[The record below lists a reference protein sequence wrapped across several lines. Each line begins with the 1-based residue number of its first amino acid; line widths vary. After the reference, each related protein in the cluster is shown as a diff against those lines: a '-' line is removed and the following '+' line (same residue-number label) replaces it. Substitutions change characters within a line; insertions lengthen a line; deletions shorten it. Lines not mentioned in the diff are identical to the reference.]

1 MYQVFAEK
9 RAATSRRSSAM
20 ERRDHFK
27 NAASQKS
34 HTSKENQKA
43 MGI

>member
-9 RAATSRRSSAM
+9 RAATSRSSAM

-34 HTSKENQKA
+34 HTSKENQTV